1 MLFEGKMDRIEEKA
15 ANQPPRKKLLGI
27 VGSMR
32 KLGNCELFIKEIS
45 RLVPETH
52 DLRLIRLP
60 ELTIKPCTGCYQCI
74 ISGTCSQADD
84 DVSFVMQN
92 VAEADALII
101 AAPVYFLGVQGSVK
115 NLLDRGFSFY
125 NSVNA
130 FEGKPCILT
139 TTYAM
144 ADKIGVA
151 TQTLR
156 TLAAI
161 FCLDVVASVQL
172 QCALPGQVL
181 KNERH
186 RRTAARLA
194 PLLFGKK
201 RARRADGCP
210 FCGNDIVRMAK
221 SSLICT
227 LCHGRFSI
235 DTDGLAI
242 KQKEGWPI
250 GQLRFIEEHTEWL
263 KGMKDRFL
271 AEKKDLLRS
280 SLPYKE
286 MGTWLTPPSKDRS
299 GP

>member
-1 MLFEGKMDRIEEKA
+1 MEEKA
-15 ANQPPRKKLLGI
+15 ANQAPRRTVLGI
-27 VGSMR
+27 VGSLR

-52 DLRLIRLP
+52 DLSLIRLP

-74 ISGTCSQADD
+74 IAGTCSQAGD
-84 DVSFVMQN
+84 DVSFVIQN
-92 VAEADALII
+92 VAEADGLII
-101 AAPVYFLGVQGSVK
+101 AAPVYFLGAQGSVK

-130 FEGKPCILT
+130 LQGKPCILA

-144 ADKIGVA
+144 TDKVGVA
-151 TQTLR
+151 AQTLR

-161 FCLDVVASVQL
+161 LCVDVVASVQL
-172 QCALPGQVL
+172 QCALPGEVL

-201 RARRADGCP
+201 QARLAGGCP
-210 FCGNDIVRMAK
+210 FCGNDIVRMVK
-221 SSLICT
+221 NGLICT
-227 LCHGRFSI
+227 LCHGRFSM
-235 DTDGLAI
+235 DNDGLPI

-250 GQLRFIEEHTEWL
+250 GQPRFIKEHTEWL

-271 AEKKDLLRS
+271 AEKKDLLRL

-286 MGTWLTPPSKDRS
+286 MGTWLTPPSKDES
-299 GP
+299 GL